1 MNKPVFIALD
11 FPNLKTA
18 FDFLNKFPSHEKPA
32 VKVGME
38 LFYAEGPKII
48 QQLRQKGYKV
58 FLDLKL
64 YDIPHTVAAAVR
76 SLLALDVQYLTIHGL
91 GGLKMMEA
99 AVDAAEGKIK
109 LLAVTQLTSI
119 SANEMRGTQLTSATI
134 EQSVKHLTQLALL
147 AGVDG
152 TISSPLEANIIKQIT
167 PDDFLKIT
175 PGIRLFND
183 QNGDQ
188 IRITTPKKAKEFG
201 VSGLVVGRSITQA
214 ADPLS
219 VYRKIL
225 EEFE

>member
-1 MNKPVFIALD
+1 
-11 FPNLKTA
+11 
-18 FDFLNKFPSHEKPA
+18 FLNKFPSHEKPA

-76 SLLALDVQYLTIHGL
+76 SLLALDVQYLTIHSL

-188 IRITTPKKAKEFG
+188 IRIT
-201 VSGLVVGRSITQA
+201 
-214 ADPLS
+214 
-219 VYRKIL
+219 
-225 EEFE
+225 

>member
-76 SLLALDVQYLTIHGL
+76 SLLALDVQYLT
-91 GGLKMMEA
+91 
-99 AVDAAEGKIK
+99 
-109 LLAVTQLTSI
+109 
-119 SANEMRGTQLTSATI
+119 
-134 EQSVKHLTQLALL
+134 
-147 AGVDG
+147 
-152 TISSPLEANIIKQIT
+152 
-167 PDDFLKIT
+167 
-175 PGIRLFND
+175 
-183 QNGDQ
+183 
-188 IRITTPKKAKEFG
+188 
-201 VSGLVVGRSITQA
+201 
-214 ADPLS
+214 
-219 VYRKIL
+219 
-225 EEFE
+225 

>member
-1 MNKPVFIALD
+1 MSKPVFIALD
-11 FPNLKTA
+11 FSNLKTA
-18 FDFLNKFPSHEKPA
+18 FDFLNKFPNHEKPA

-48 QQLRQKGYKV
+48 QQLREKDYEV

-64 YDIPHTVAAAVR
+64 YDIPHTVAAAVK

-99 AVDAAEGKIK
+99 AVDAAAGKLK
-109 LLAVTQLTSI
+109 LLAVTQLTSV
-119 SANEMRGTQLTSATI
+119 SENEMRNTQLTRATV
-134 EQSVKHLTQLALL
+134 EQSVKHLAQLALQ

-152 TISSPLEANIIKQIT
+152 TISSPLETRIINQAT
-167 PDDFLKIT
+167 PGDFLKIT
-175 PGIRLFND
+175 PGIRLS
-183 QNGDQ
+183 GDQ
-188 IRITTPKKAKEFG
+188 KSDQARITTPKKAKEFG
-201 VSGLVVGRSITQA
+201 ASGLVVGRPITQA
-214 ADPLS
+214 ADPLA

>member
-48 QQLRQKGYKV
+48 QQLREKGYKV

-76 SLLALDVQYLTIHGL
+76 SLTALDVQYLTIHGL

-119 SANEMRGTQLTSATI
+119 SENEMRGTQLTSATI

-201 VSGLVVGRSITQA
+201 ASGLVVGRSITQV
-214 ADPLS
+214 ADPLA

>member
-64 YDIPHTVAAAVR
+64 YDIPHTVASAVR
-76 SLLALDVQYLTIHGL
+76 SLLALDVQYLTIHSL

-201 VSGLVVGRSITQA
+201 ASGLVVGRSITQA